1 MRVTRISCREEFDRS
16 ADFRPLRVKPKRS
29 HELKAALR
37 FQIPHSCNA
46 CPRITVRIVASVTL
60 EKISKSFRAKR
71 GEEIHAVREL
81 DLVVTDREF
90 LVVVG
95 PSGCGKTTMLRL
107 IAGLETPDSGNMSL
121 NGNVLNGTPAKD
133 RDIAMVFQSP
143 ALFPHLTVAE
153 NIGFGLM
160 LRKFAKTEIAQRVNE
175 AAEMLGLTALL
186 NRKPETLS
194 GGECQRVALGRAMV
208 RKPKV
213 FLFDEPL
220 SNLDAPMRAQLR
232 KEIKKLRE
240 RVDATFLYVTHDQA
254 EAIAL
259 ADRIAVM
266 RQGRIEQIGT
276 PQQIRE
282 QPSNDFVREFM
293 SND

>member
-1 MRVTRISCREEFDRS
+1 
-16 ADFRPLRVKPKRS
+16 
-29 HELKAALR
+29 
-37 FQIPHSCNA
+37 
-46 CPRITVRIVASVTL
+46 VAS
-60 EKISKSFRAKR
+60 ISIDKVSKAFRGKR
-71 GEEIHAVREL
+71 GEAVPAVREL
-81 DLVVTDREF
+81 DLAVAEREF
-90 LVVVG
+90 LVVLG

-107 IAGLETPDSGNMSL
+107 IAGLEMPDTGSIAL
-121 NGNVLNGTPAKD
+121 NGKILNGTPAKD
-133 RDIAMVFQSP
+133 RDVAMVFQTP

-160 LRKFAKTEIAQRVNE
+160 LRKFSKAEISQRVNE
-175 AAEMLGLTALL
+175 AAEVLGLTAML

-194 GGECQRVALGRAMV
+194 GGEAQRVALGRAMV

-240 RVDATFLYVTHDQA
+240 RVDATFLYVTHDQT

-259 ADRIAVM
+259 GDRIAIM
-266 RQGRIEQIGT
+266 RQGRIEQIGSS
-276 PQQIRE
+276 QQIRE
-282 QPSNDFVREFM
+282 QPANEFVREFM
-293 SND
+293 ADND

>member
-1 MRVTRISCREEFDRS
+1 MASISIDK
-16 ADFRPLRVKPKRS
+16 V
-29 HELKAALR
+29 
-37 FQIPHSCNA
+37 
-46 CPRITVRIVASVTL
+46 
-60 EKISKSFRAKR
+60 SKSFRGKR
-71 GEEIHAVREL
+71 GEAVCAVREL
-81 DLVVTDREF
+81 DLAVADREF

-107 IAGLETPDSGNMSL
+107 IAGLEMPDDGSISL
-121 NGNVLNGTPAKD
+121 NGTVLNGTPAKD
-133 RDIAMVFQSP
+133 RDIAMVFQTP

-160 LRKFAKTEIAQRVNE
+160 LRKFAKAEISQRVNE
-175 AAEMLGLTALL
+175 AAELLGLTALL

-194 GGECQRVALGRAMV
+194 GGEAQRVALGRAMV

-240 RVDATFLYVTHDQA
+240 RVQATFLYVTHDQS

-259 ADRIAVM
+259 ADRLAVM
-266 RQGRIEQIGT
+266 RQGRIEQIGA

-282 QPSNDFVREFM
+282 KPANDFVRQFM
-293 SND
+293 AGD

>member
-1 MRVTRISCREEFDRS
+1 
-16 ADFRPLRVKPKRS
+16 
-29 HELKAALR
+29 
-37 FQIPHSCNA
+37 
-46 CPRITVRIVASVTL
+46 VASVSID
-60 EKISKSFRAKR
+60 KVSKRFRGKG
-71 GEEIHAVREL
+71 GEVVHAVREL
-81 DLVVTDREF
+81 DLAVSGREF

-107 IAGLETPDSGNMSL
+107 IAGLETPDAGSL
-121 NGNVLNGTPAKD
+121 SMNGNVLNGTPAKD

-160 LRKFAKTEIAQRVNE
+160 LRKFSKAEIALRVNE
-175 AAEMLGLTALL
+175 AAEILGLTAMLK
-186 NRKPETLS
+186 RKPETLS

-220 SNLDAPMRAQLR
+220 SNLDSPMRAQLR

-240 RVDATFLYVTHDQA
+240 RAEATFLYVTHDQA
-254 EAIAL
+254 EAISL

-282 QPSNDFVREFM
+282 QPATAFVREFM
-293 SND
+293 SSEV

>member
-1 MRVTRISCREEFDRS
+1 
-16 ADFRPLRVKPKRS
+16 
-29 HELKAALR
+29 
-37 FQIPHSCNA
+37 
-46 CPRITVRIVASVTL
+46 VASVSI
-60 EKISKSFRAKR
+60 EKVSKSFRGKS
-71 GEEIHAVREL
+71 GENVHAIAEL
-81 DLVVTDREF
+81 TLAVADREF

-107 IAGLETPDSGNMSL
+107 IAGLERPDSGSIAL
-121 NGNVLNGTPAKD
+121 NGTSLNGTPAKD

-160 LRKFAKTEIAQRVNE
+160 LRKFAKGEISQRVGE
-175 AAEMLGLTALL
+175 AAEMLGLTTLL
-186 NRKPETLS
+186 KRKPETLS

-220 SNLDAPMRAQLR
+220 SNLDAPMRSQLR
-232 KEIKKLRE
+232 KEIRKLRQCVE
-240 RVDATFLYVTHDQA
+240 ATFLYVTHDQS
-254 EAIAL
+254 EAAAL

-266 RQGRIEQIGT
+266 RAGRIEQIGT
-276 PQQIRE
+276 PQQVRE
-282 QPSNDFVREFM
+282 QPVNDFVRQFLNSE
-293 SND
+293 D

>member
-1 MRVTRISCREEFDRS
+1 M
-16 ADFRPLRVKPKRS
+16 
-29 HELKAALR
+29 
-37 FQIPHSCNA
+37 
-46 CPRITVRIVASVTL
+46 ASVSI
-60 EKISKSFRAKR
+60 EKVSRSFRGKR
-71 GEEIHAVREL
+71 GETVHAVREL
-81 DLVVTDREF
+81 DLAVADREF

-107 IAGLETPDSGNMSL
+107 IAGLEMPDAGSIAL

-133 RDIAMVFQSP
+133 RDIAMVFQTP

-160 LRKFAKTEIAQRVNE
+160 LRKFSKGDIAQRVCE
-175 AAEMLGLTALL
+175 AAEVLGLTPMLS
-186 NRKPETLS
+186 RKPETLS

-240 RVDATFLYVTHDQA
+240 RVQATFLYVTHDQS

-259 ADRIAVM
+259 ADRLAVM

-276 PQQIRE
+276 PQHIRE
-282 QPSNDFVREFM
+282 KPANDFVREFM
-293 SND
+293 SNND

>member
-1 MRVTRISCREEFDRS
+1 
-16 ADFRPLRVKPKRS
+16 
-29 HELKAALR
+29 
-37 FQIPHSCNA
+37 
-46 CPRITVRIVASVTL
+46 VASVSI
-60 EKISKSFRAKR
+60 ENVSKTFRGKR
-71 GEEIHAVREL
+71 GESVHAVREL
-81 DLVVTDREF
+81 NLAVADREF

-107 IAGLETPDSGNMSL
+107 IAGLEKPDVGNISL
-121 NGNVLNGTPAKD
+121 NGSALNGTPAKD

-160 LRKFAKTEIAQRVNE
+160 LRKFAKAEIAQRVDE
-175 AAEMLGLTALL
+175 AAEMLGLTTLL
-186 NRKPETLS
+186 KRKPETLS

-208 RKPKV
+208 RKPIV

-220 SNLDAPMRAQLR
+220 SNLDSPMRAQLR

-266 RQGRIEQIGT
+266 RQGRIEQIGK

-282 QPSNDFVREFM
+282 QPANDFVREFM
-293 SND
+293 NGND

>member
-1 MRVTRISCREEFDRS
+1 
-16 ADFRPLRVKPKRS
+16 
-29 HELKAALR
+29 
-37 FQIPHSCNA
+37 
-46 CPRITVRIVASVTL
+46 VASVSI
-60 EKISKSFRAKR
+60 EHVSKTFRGKH
-71 GEEIHAVREL
+71 GEAVHAIREL
-81 DLVVTDREF
+81 DLSIADREF

-107 IAGLETPDSGNMSL
+107 IAGLEMPDSGSIAL
-121 NGNVLNGTPAKD
+121 NGSVLNGTPAKD
-133 RDIAMVFQSP
+133 RDIAMVFQTP
-143 ALFPHLTVAE
+143 ALFPHLTAAE

-160 LRKFAKTEIAQRVNE
+160 LRKFSKAEISQRVNE
-175 AAEMLGLTALL
+175 AAEMLGLTPLL

-220 SNLDAPMRAQLR
+220 SNLDGPMRSQLR
-232 KEIKKLRE
+232 KEIKKLRQ
-240 RVDATFLYVTHDQA
+240 RVDATFLYVTHDQS
-254 EAIAL
+254 EAAAL

-282 QPSNDFVREFM
+282 KPANDFVREFM
-293 SND
+293 NNDD

>member
-1 MRVTRISCREEFDRS
+1 M
-16 ADFRPLRVKPKRS
+16 
-29 HELKAALR
+29 
-37 FQIPHSCNA
+37 
-46 CPRITVRIVASVTL
+46 ASVSI
-60 EKISKSFRAKR
+60 EHVSKTFRGKR
-71 GEEIHAVREL
+71 GEAVHAVREL
-81 DLVVTDREF
+81 DLAVSDREF

-107 IAGLETPDSGNMSL
+107 IAGLEMPDAGSIAL

-133 RDIAMVFQSP
+133 RDIAMVFQTP

-160 LRKFAKTEIAQRVNE
+160 LRKFSKAEISQRVTE
-175 AAEMLGLTALL
+175 AADVLGLTALL
-186 NRKPETLS
+186 SRKPETLS
-194 GGECQRVALGRAMV
+194 GGEAQRVALGRAMV

-220 SNLDAPMRAQLR
+220 SNLDSPMRAQLR

-240 RVDATFLYVTHDQA
+240 RVQATFLYVTHDQA
-254 EAIAL
+254 EAMAL
-259 ADRIAVM
+259 ADRMAVM

-276 PQQIRE
+276 PEQIRG
-282 QPSNDFVREFM
+282 QPANEFVREFM
-293 SND
+293 ADND

>member
-1 MRVTRISCREEFDRS
+1 
-16 ADFRPLRVKPKRS
+16 
-29 HELKAALR
+29 
-37 FQIPHSCNA
+37 
-46 CPRITVRIVASVTL
+46 VASVSI
-60 EKISKSFRAKR
+60 ENVSKTFRGKH
-71 GEEIHAVREL
+71 GEAVHAAREL
-81 DLVVTDREF
+81 NLSIAEHEF

-107 IAGLETPDSGNMSL
+107 IAGLEMPDSGTIAL
-121 NGNVLNGTPAKD
+121 NGAVLNGTPAKD
-133 RDIAMVFQSP
+133 RDIAMVFQTP

-160 LRKFAKTEIAQRVNE
+160 LRKFSKAEISQRVNE
-175 AAEMLGLTALL
+175 AAETLGLASML

-220 SNLDAPMRAQLR
+220 SNLDAPMRSQLR
-232 KEIKKLRE
+232 KEIKKLRQ
-240 RVDATFLYVTHDQA
+240 RVDATFLYVTHDQS
-254 EAIAL
+254 EALAL

-276 PQQIRE
+276 SQQICE
-282 QPSNDFVREFM
+282 QPANDFVREFM
-293 SND
+293 NSDD

>member
-1 MRVTRISCREEFDRS
+1 
-16 ADFRPLRVKPKRS
+16 
-29 HELKAALR
+29 
-37 FQIPHSCNA
+37 
-46 CPRITVRIVASVTL
+46 VASVS
-60 EKISKSFRAKR
+60 INQVSKSFRAKT
-71 GEEIHAVREL
+71 GEIVQAVREL
-81 DLVVTDREF
+81 DLAVADREF

-107 IAGLETPDSGNMSL
+107 IAGLEKPDAGNISL

-160 LRKFAKTEIAQRVNE
+160 LRKFAKAEIAQRVNE
-175 AAEMLGLTALL
+175 ASEVLGLTPLL
-186 NRKPETLS
+186 KRKPETLS

-232 KEIKKLRE
+232 REIKKLRE
-240 RVDATFLYVTHDQA
+240 RVNATFLYVTHDQA

-259 ADRIAVM
+259 ADRIAIM
-266 RQGRIEQIGT
+266 HQGRIEQIGT

-282 QPSNDFVREFM
+282 EPKNDFVREFM
-293 SND
+293 TGND

>member
-1 MRVTRISCREEFDRS
+1 VAHFD
-16 ADFRPLRVKPKRS
+16 
-29 HELKAALR
+29 
-37 FQIPHSCNA
+37 
-46 CPRITVRIVASVTL
+46 TASVATIRI
-60 EKISKSFRAKR
+60 EKVSKSFRAKS
-71 GEEIHAVREL
+71 GETVVALREL
-81 DLVVTDREF
+81 SLDVRDREF

-107 IAGLETPDSGNMSL
+107 IAGLETPDIGTISVDSAI
-121 NGNVLNGTPAKD
+121 LNGTPPKD

-160 LRKFAKTEIAQRVNE
+160 LRKFPKNEISHRVNE
-175 AAEMLGLTALL
+175 AAEMLGLSSML

-194 GGECQRVALGRAMV
+194 GGECQRVALGRALV
-208 RKPKV
+208 RRPKV

-232 KEIKKLRE
+232 KEIRRLRNLLP
-240 RVDATFLYVTHDQA
+240 ATFLYVTHDQS
-254 EAIAL
+254 EAIAM

-266 RQGRIEQIGT
+266 RAGNIEQVGSADELRT
-276 PQQIRE
+276 KPVNEFVARFLAEE
-282 QPSNDFVREFM
+282 QF
-293 SND
+293 

>member
-1 MRVTRISCREEFDRS
+1 MAGISFDKVT
-16 ADFRPLRVKPKRS
+16 
-29 HELKAALR
+29 
-37 FQIPHSCNA
+37 
-46 CPRITVRIVASVTL
+46 
-60 EKISKSFRAKR
+60 KSFRGKR
-71 GEEIHAVREL
+71 GEVVHAIREL
-81 DLVVTDREF
+81 DLVVADREF

-95 PSGCGKTTMLRL
+95 PSGCGKTTMLRT
-107 IAGLETPDSGNMSL
+107 IAGLEAPDSGSVSL
-121 NGNVLNGTPAKD
+121 NGSVLNGTPAKD

-160 LRKFAKTEIAQRVNE
+160 LRKFAKAEILQRVNE
-175 AAEMLGLTALL
+175 AAEMLGLTSLL

-220 SNLDAPMRAQLR
+220 SNLDSPMRAQLR
-232 KEIKKLRE
+232 KEIRKLRE
-240 RVDATFLYVTHDQA
+240 RVDATFLYVTHDQH
-254 EAIAL
+254 EANSL

-282 QPSNDFVREFM
+282 QPTNDFVREFM
-293 SND
+293 NAND

>member
-1 MRVTRISCREEFDRS
+1 M
-16 ADFRPLRVKPKRS
+16 
-29 HELKAALR
+29 
-37 FQIPHSCNA
+37 
-46 CPRITVRIVASVTL
+46 ASVSI
-60 EKISKSFRAKR
+60 ENVSKTFRGKR
-71 GEEIHAVREL
+71 GESVHAVREL
-81 DLVVTDREF
+81 NLAVADREF

-107 IAGLETPDSGNMSL
+107 IAGLEKPDVGNISL
-121 NGNVLNGTPAKD
+121 NGSALNGTPAKD

-160 LRKFAKTEIAQRVNE
+160 LRKFAKAEIAQRVDE
-175 AAEMLGLTALL
+175 AAEMLGLTTLL
-186 NRKPETLS
+186 KRKPETLS

-208 RKPKV
+208 RKPIV

-220 SNLDAPMRAQLR
+220 SNLDSPMRAQLR

-266 RQGRIEQIGT
+266 RQGRIEQIGK

-282 QPSNDFVREFM
+282 QPANDFVREFM
-293 SND
+293 NGND